1 MAAPN
6 VKKGDGYICSGT
18 CLDFPESWRAPCWI
32 LAHRAYKQRL
42 ADRIATMMP
51 IQLLQR
57 YILYQALKLHLQN
70 GDAGE

>member
-1 MAAPN
+1 MAATN

-18 CLDFPESWRAPCWI
+18 CLDSPETWREHMLI
-32 LAHRAYKQRL
+32 LAGRAYKQRL